1 MKVERFIKL
10 IQEHTENIKLGL
22 KLDNGKLYALNEITM
37 NLLLKGLAYENE
49 LTDQEVQYMKQI
61 DISSLTKTLR
71 LEVIERKGNIPDT
84 RIRYKSSQSADEKK
98 QQ

>member
-1 MKVERFIKL
+1 MTFV
-10 IQEHTENIKLGL
+10 
-22 KLDNGKLYALNEITM
+22 YVTM

-71 LEVIERKGNIPDT
+71 LEVIRRKGNTPDT